1 MNAAKASIMITL
13 FKSTSQGENHYT
25 VSSVNKLRLN
35 LSKFHSINI
44 KRRWTFQCLSDLLT
58 AGYIRR
64 KARYVRDHNGLITQ
78 IPSMVTFTLKGVVW
92 LVRMGVKG
100 AKKIHKSMMDYL
112 KKGDNRFP
120 SKSQYDDGSWW
131 PEAADQRAA
140 LENLLGIA
148 TKKIS

>member
-1 MNAAKASIMITL
+1 MNASKASIMITL

-25 VSSVNKLRLN
+25 VSSVDKLRLN
-35 LSKFHSINI
+35 LDKFHKINI
-44 KRRWTFQCLSDLLT
+44 KRRWTFQCLSDLLA
-58 AGYIRR
+58 AGLIRR
-64 KARYVRDHNGLITQ
+64 KARYVKDHNGLITQ

-100 AKKIHKSMMDYL
+100 ARKIHKSMMAYL
-112 KKGDNRFP
+112 KKGDQRFP
-120 SKSQYDDGSWW
+120 SRPEYDDGSWW
-131 PEAADQRAA
+131 PEEADQRAA

>member
-1 MNAAKASIMITL
+1 MNASKASIMITL
-13 FKSTSQGENHYT
+13 FNSTSQGENHYT
-25 VSSVNKLRLN
+25 VSSVDKLRLN
-35 LSKFHSINI
+35 LDKFHKINI
-44 KRRWTFQCLSDLLT
+44 KRRWTFQCLADLLA

-64 KARYVRDHNGLITQ
+64 KARYVNDHNGLITQ

-100 AKKIHKSMMDYL
+100 ARKIHKSMMSYL
-112 KKGDNRFP
+112 NKGDKRFP
-120 SKSQYDDGSWW
+120 SRPEYDDGSWW